1 MVFPFPSSEFS
12 SSLLAGSDRLPGIRT
27 QAAAT
32 RPRRRRSLRLGRAI
46 PYGWTLGPILLIA
59 IWSVGSALGLI
70 DPRSL
75 PAPWTVVSTGIDL
88 LKDGSL
94 QQNVAISVQ
103 RVAEGFAFGVV
114 AGVVVALVSGL
125 SRIGEYLID
134 GVVEIKR
141 AIPILALIPLLML
154 YLGIGEGMKV
164 TIIALSVFVPVYINV
179 HSHLRGIDS
188 RYVEL
193 AESLRMGYGGFI
205 RHVVLPG
212 AFPGILLGLRFGVTA
227 AWLALVVVEQ
237 INATSGIG
245 YMINL
250 AGSYGQINIV
260 LLGLVVYAVL
270 GFTSDA
276 AVRLVQKKALSW
288 QRTLA
293 S

>member
-1 MVFPFPSSEFS
+1 MNLRASPSEFS
-12 SSLLAGSDRLPGIRT
+12 ALAETARVDVRT
-27 QAAAT
+27 
-32 RPRRRRSLRLGRAI
+32 RSKRRSLRLGKPI
-46 PYGWTLGPILLIA
+46 PYGWTFGPILLIA
-59 IWSVGSALGLI
+59 AWAASASLGLL

-75 PAPWTVVSTGIDL
+75 PAPWTVVTAAVDL
-88 LKDGSL
+88 VHEGKLQENLVVSL
-94 QQNVAISVQ
+94 IRAG
-103 RVAEGFAFGVV
+103 EGFGLGVLS
-114 AGVVVALVSGL
+114 GVVVALLSGL

-134 GVVEIKR
+134 GIVQIKR
-141 AIPILALIPLLML
+141 AVPTLALIPLLML

-164 TIIALSVFVPVYINV
+164 TIIAISAFIPVYINL
-179 HSHLRGIDS
+179 HSYLRAIDS

-193 AESLRMGYGGFI
+193 AETLRLGYGSFI

-212 AFPGILLGLRFGVTA
+212 ALPGLFTGLRLAVTA

-260 LLGLVVYAVL
+260 LVGLVVYAIL
-270 GFTSDA
+270 GFASDA
-276 AVRLVQKKALSW
+276 IVRVAQRKALSW
-288 QRTLA
+288 QRTLD